1 MITNLDIMA
10 ANVAAAVKTSDSDS
24 GGSPTQQ
31 RSSPPE
37 SPCTPSKMSSSS
49 SSSSGS
55 SCSHN
60 NPPKIMVFRPT
71 AEEFANF
78 PKYIEYM
85 ESQGAHKAGIAK
97 VVPPPEYVPRKRGYA
112 DIDGMIIP
120 APICQIVT
128 GKQGLY
134 QQINIQKRSVSVG
147 EFRRMA
153 ENGE

>member
-1 MITNLDIMA
+1 MITNVDVTA
-10 ANVAAAVKTSDSDS
+10 ATVAGLVSSEDSPGAMDN
-24 GGSPTQQ
+24 P
-31 RSSPPE
+31 
-37 SPCTPSKMSSSS
+37 
-49 SSSSGS
+49 SSSGS
-55 SCSHN
+55 PPQGACPSSHN

-71 AEEFANF
+71 TEEFADF
-78 PKYIEYM
+78 PKYVAYM

-97 VVPPPEYVPRKRGYA
+97 VVPPSSYKPRKRGYS

-153 ENGE
+153 ESSE